1 MGELLPGSASDRI
14 SFRIK
19 ACHAHTVLTI
29 PLMFGNWECHHK
41 ELVGREKWSH
51 GRSRKSLL
59 ALLLPRPAARP
70 ISASLSIPAA
80 PGSEHRS
87 CHQARSVQNKLPTL
101 LFKYPPLIT
110 RWHLQSL
117 LCACQGPAV
126 PPFWLL
132 SPDPQRGDPKQR
144 TAKARLVCCCT
155 LNSFNKRFLK
165 CPWFGPYFPE
175 LLNAT
180 TSYLLKSE
188 QLFPALCH
196 ISINNHTFPVCL
208 SSFHHL
214 LLFLSTAEPAAEAA
228 VPLFHK
234 QKPPQQAQK
243 CHMESKPTQP
253 SPSGSIGLRTNQL
266 WTLFGFSIRWSPGAN
281 QHALYNA
288 QGKQT
293 FL

>member
-1 MGELLPGSASDRI
+1 
-14 SFRIK
+14 
-19 ACHAHTVLTI
+19 
-29 PLMFGNWECHHK
+29 MFGNWECHHK

-51 GRSRKSLL
+51 GRSRKFLL

-70 ISASLSIPAA
+70 ISASLCVPAA
-80 PGSEHRS
+80 PSSEHRS
-87 CHQARSVQNKLPTL
+87 CHQARSMQNKLKTL
-101 LFKYPPLIT
+101 LFKYPPLIK
-110 RWHLQSL
+110 WHLQSL
-117 LCACQGPAV
+117 LCVCRGPAL
-126 PPFWLL
+126 PPFGC
-132 SPDPQRGDPKQR
+132 SPLGNLPQTHREGTPGREQPRQDWFG
-144 TAKARLVCCCT
+144 CCT
-155 LNSFNKRFLK
+155 LNAFNKRFLK

-208 SSFHHL
+208 SSFHRL
-214 LLFLSTAEPAAEAA
+214 LLFLSTAEPAAEVA

-234 QKPPQQAQK
+234 QKAPQQAQK

-266 WTLFGFSIRWSPGAN
+266 WAFFGFSIRWKEPR
-281 QHALYNA
+281 
-288 QGKQT
+288 GKPACFIQCSR
-293 FL
+293 